1 MRLDAVTAYRRG
13 VSQADGCQ
21 YRAQSYRFNV
31 SAQVRCNLFFSR
43 PSISFHA
50 FSRFVLRWFMS
61 MGVAMA
67 LLVQWCTM
75 PGMVHIQQRHGTCHT
90 IATPMNDGPND
101 GL

>member
-1 MRLDAVTAYRRG
+1 
-13 VSQADGCQ
+13 
-21 YRAQSYRFNV
+21 
-31 SAQVRCNLFFSR
+31 
-43 PSISFHA
+43 
-50 FSRFVLRWFMS
+50 MS